1 MTRPNDHLRTEGAR
15 VPRPARRSLQKS
27 AIITTV
33 AHRWVDTGRL
43 KQALRASGPTLL
55 YGLRVWAS
63 VCLALYV
70 AYRLELDNPFW
81 AGTSAG
87 LVCQPQVGASL
98 RKGWFLMIGSTIGAV
113 AIVVMTTCLPQERV
127 LFLLSLTL
135 WGQRALSSPRS
146 CATSPPIR
154 QRWPDIQRSLSP
166 AISLAP
172 PGA

>member
-1 MTRPNDHLRTEGAR
+1 MVGDITRPDDHLRTEGAR
-15 VPRPARRSLQKS
+15 RLPTRSSVVTKECDYYDGR
-27 AIITTV
+27 TPV
-33 AHRWVDTGRL
+33 GGHGRL

-98 RKGWFLMIGSTIGAV
+98 RKG
-113 AIVVMTTCLPQERV
+113 C
-127 LFLLSLTL
+127 
-135 WGQRALSSPRS
+135 SS
-146 CATSPPIR
+146 
-154 QRWPDIQRSLSP
+154 
-166 AISLAP
+166 
-172 PGA
+172 